1 MLLYGITG
9 KTKIQAFQLN
19 SAFFKTACI
28 LRKVVNALPKKKK
41 KKPFLFGFWQNAQI
55 SEQRIVTCIGTIAL
69 WEVSGTL
76 LPSCFPTNV
85 SGEQ

>member
-41 KKPFLFGFWQNAQI
+41 KSHSFLDFGRMPRYL
-55 SEQRIVTCIGTIAL
+55 SKE
-69 WEVSGTL
+69 
-76 LPSCFPTNV
+76 
-85 SGEQ
+85 